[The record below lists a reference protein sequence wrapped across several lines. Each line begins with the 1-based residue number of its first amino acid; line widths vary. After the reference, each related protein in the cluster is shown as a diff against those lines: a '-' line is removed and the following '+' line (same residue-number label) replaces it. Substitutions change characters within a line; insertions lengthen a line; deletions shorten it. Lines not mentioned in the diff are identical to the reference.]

1 MAKFYREVSWMKRL
15 MVFVVG
21 FVFLFSLAV
30 MAVEQVSAAVEKTD
44 PVKTKVAQ
52 RQKTGTVVNLSDVM
66 IKIEF
71 TKKGKTETMEFA
83 LTKPVKVAVGE
94 KVTVYFTEKDG
105 KQEVVKIKV
114 KVKVKKAS
122 AKKSTKTKTISKN

>member
-1 MAKFYREVSWMKRL
+1 MKRL
-15 MVFVVG
+15 MVFMVG

-83 LTKPVKVAVGE
+83 LTKPAKVAVGE

-105 KQEVVKIKV
+105 KLEVV